1 MKMNPENAEKL
12 WDEFLQQW
20 PLDSLKSLRI
30 EQYTKVGDSNTFTNW
45 LEGRTEQLG
54 SIWGGSSFKFGIYHR
69 DDNQPKASERGR
81 IFGEVYAW
89 YEKYGKTPEEAFKS
103 VLAEVVRVA
112 EASRKGDFTTVET
125 ADLGPAIKWKIAFL
139 YQNQDKPSLLPIYKL
154 EVLRALTHAK
164 NAQSSYTELYT
175 QLMQLR
181 GDKPLFEYASELW
194 EKWQEA
200 LSQKL
205 THEDALAYLQGRF
218 DPIKDAVDKMAG
230 FATRTGR
237 QMALLLEGKAVTIIV
252 EPGDWP
258 SIAAG
263 TLPRQR
269 YGTDDPRHSN
279 LKANAPNLSVGH
291 PAEKLEVP
299 TMAALIALADAYEG
313 SFPSSKEPHRNTGN
327 PVPQTTTLS
336 EQLKSMN
343 IILYG
348 PPGTGKTYQT
358 AARAVAICGG
368 DTGGSR
374 EELMKQYE
382 TFRKEGRI
390 SFVTFH
396 QSYGYEDFVEGLRPE
411 SKDGQVTYRV
421 RPGIFREV
429 CDAARRSTLVKP
441 GLQGKP
447 LRDRTIYKMSFGIAG
462 TPEGNRVFQE
472 CIANGYALLG
482 WGNNVDFSEATTVA
496 EIRKKLEGEHLDVE
510 KLDSQ
515 VRFVSAFKNEVKV
528 GDIIIASQGNKA
540 FRAIGEVTGEYE
552 YLEAGAAGTY
562 HQMRPVRWLA
572 VFEGN
577 RPVEDI
583 YDKNFQQSTLY
594 RLDNDAIKFGA
605 LEDLI
610 SDRQASGEQAFVLV
624 IDEIN
629 RANISKVFGELIT
642 LLEPDKREG
651 TENALTV
658 KLPYSGDEFSVP
670 ANLHVIGTMNTAD
683 RSIALLDTA
692 LRRRFEFEELQPSPE
707 TLNGNNIEGI
717 DLKGMLQ
724 ALNERVEYLYD
735 RDHTIGHAYFINVR
749 TLADLEAAFRRK
761 VIPLLQEYFYEDW
774 SKVRLALNDQTGQ
787 FIEAVENI
795 PKGLENTADGYE
807 ARLRYRVRKVPFSLN
822 AYLNIYR

>member
-1 MKMNPENAEKL
+1 MKINPENAEKL

-20 PLDSLKSLRI
+20 PLNTLRSLRI

-54 SIWGGSSFKFGIYHR
+54 SIWGGSAFKFGIYHR
-69 DDNQPKASERGR
+69 ADDQAKMSEG
-81 IFGEVYAW
+81 GLMYGDVYAW
-89 YEKYGKTPEEAFKS
+89 YAKYGNTPEAAFKA
-103 VLAEVVRVA
+103 VLAEVVKVA
-112 EASRKGDFTTVET
+112 EAAQKGDFQTVEN
-125 ADLGPAIKWKIAFL
+125 ADLGPVIKWKIAFL
-139 YQNQDKPSLLPIYKL
+139 YQNRSALSILPIYKL
-154 EVLRALTHAK
+154 EVLRALADTTNPHP
-164 NAQSSYTELYT
+164 SYTELYAT
-175 QLMQLR
+175 LMQSR
-181 GDKPLFEYASELW
+181 GDKSPFEYASELW
-194 EKWQEA
+194 ASWEA
-200 LSQKL
+200 TLPKKL
-205 THEDALAYLQGRF
+205 THEDALTYLQNRF
-218 DPIKDAVDKMAG
+218 QLLREPVKYMAA
-230 FATRTGR
+230 FSTDTGR
-237 QMALLLEGKAVTIIV
+237 QIGLVRTGGKVTVFV

-258 SIAAG
+258 SIAPG
-263 TLPRQR
+263 VSLNRRYSKDEPRI
-269 YGTDDPRHSN
+269 HSLDAHAPKLYVGFPADN
-279 LKANAPNLSVGH
+279 LY
-291 PAEKLEVP
+291 VP
-299 TMAALIALADAYEG
+299 TMEALTALCDAYEG
-313 SFPSSKEPHRNTGN
+313 LPIAVEHHDEARRPAPQPTLTDEP
-327 PVPQTTTLS
+327 PQ
-336 EQLKSMN
+336 SMN

-348 PPGTGKTYQT
+348 PPGTGKTYKT
-358 AARAVAICGG
+358 AERAVEICDGYSG
-368 DTGGSR
+368 QPR
-374 EELMKQYE
+374 QELMKRYE
-382 TFRKEGRI
+382 ELRKEGRI

-447 LRDRTIYKMSFGIAG
+447 LQDRTVYKMSFGIAG
-462 TPEGNRVFQE
+462 TTEGNRVFQE

-482 WGNNVDFSEATTVA
+482 WGDDVDFSECVTVA
-496 EIRKKLEGEHLDVE
+496 EIRKKLEEKHQDVE
-510 KLDSQ
+510 GLDSQ
-515 VRFVSAFKNEVKV
+515 VRFVSTFKNELKI
-528 GDIIIASQGNKA
+528 GDLIVASQGNKA
-540 FRAIGEVTGEYE
+540 FRAIGEVVGDYE

-583 YDKNFQQSTLY
+583 YEKNFQQSTLY
-594 RLDNDAIKFGA
+594 RLDNDAIKFDSLNG
-605 LEDLI
+605 LI
-610 SDRQASGEQAFVLV
+610 NERQGGGNQPFVLI

-651 TENALTV
+651 EENALTV

-670 ANLHVIGTMNTAD
+670 SNLYVVGTMNTAD

-707 TLNGNNIEGI
+707 ALQQASIEGI
-717 DLKGMLQ
+717 DLRAMLQ
-724 ALNERVEYLYD
+724 ILNERVEYLYD

-749 TLADLEAAFRRK
+749 TQDDLEAAFRRK

-774 SKVRLALNDQTGQ
+774 SKVRLALNDQSGQ
-787 FIEAVENI
+787 FIETIDGI

-807 ARLRYRVRKVPFSLN
+807 ARPRYRVRKGPFSLD